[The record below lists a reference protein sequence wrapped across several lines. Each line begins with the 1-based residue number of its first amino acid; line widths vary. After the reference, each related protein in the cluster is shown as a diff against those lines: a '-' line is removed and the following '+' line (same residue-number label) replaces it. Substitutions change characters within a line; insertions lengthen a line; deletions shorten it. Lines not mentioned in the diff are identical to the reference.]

1 MAKTIKIQGVI
12 EPDMLKQLA
21 EQIEEQKIESGD
33 KVNVLFDSIGGVI
46 DVAFG
51 MAEVFDTMQSE
62 GIELRAVAEGKV
74 YSSAIIPFLA
84 IENRVGLKH
93 CSVLVHPARYEM
105 LTDVTLDSIEETKAE
120 LGNYTEM
127 MEEFYEEHGVPKNI
141 RKHLRNGS
149 ELTLRGR
156 DLIKAGFITDFVTES
171 AQLYN
176 KFRAAVDKYFP
187 AVPQFNYI
195 LNSNQI
201 SSMTSKQ
208 VKAMVDKAISEVI
221 PGIVAGV
228 AKAVNEALTAPE
240 EEPMNKATEL
250 TKDELAKLKG
260 YMHKTPVE
268 VEGNE
273 EVKYLVHGAK
283 DLEIDHDVWPIAEG
297 GDIVKLE
304 AGDHKCKVDGE
315 DFVIHSTGDEWF
327 IHSKD
332 VANQDPTPAPTPDST
347 PTPTPAPT
355 NEDPEENDEPK
366 DPKPEEEDPKPEDKP
381 KPQNKGSQA
390 PKRETGKVPV
400 NKSNIAKEA
409 YELFQQYGP
418 GCVGAK

>member
-228 AKAVNEALTAPE
+228 AKAVNEALTAP
-240 EEPMNKATEL
+240 
-250 TKDELAKLKG
+250 G
-260 YMHKTPVE
+260 R
-268 VEGNE
+268 G
-273 EVKYLVHGAK
+273 
-283 DLEIDHDVWPIAEG
+283 
-297 GDIVKLE
+297 
-304 AGDHKCKVDGE
+304 
-315 DFVIHSTGDEWF
+315 
-327 IHSKD
+327 
-332 VANQDPTPAPTPDST
+332 
-347 PTPTPAPT
+347 
-355 NEDPEENDEPK
+355 
-366 DPKPEEEDPKPEDKP
+366 
-381 KPQNKGSQA
+381 
-390 PKRETGKVPV
+390 
-400 NKSNIAKEA
+400 A
-409 YELFQQYGP
+409 YEQGY
-418 GCVGAK
+418 